1 MNKIN
6 NKINQGSLLVGV
18 VFVLKRSAAQYYLTP
33 HAFDIYPICA
43 RKCNNS
49 FEFEFTFSYAIYSKK
64 NTNTDRHAVQSRTK
78 PNERK
83 TSTFFSKQKLPP
95 HILMIA
101 IASNDEK
108 LRHHR
113 IHSNLVNCIPFKL
126 NNKHQTKQTDESG
139 SNVNND
145 FKTIL
150 PTNGIELVAVKVIIP
165 R

>member
-1 MNKIN
+1 
-6 NKINQGSLLVGV
+6 
-18 VFVLKRSAAQYYLTP
+18 
-33 HAFDIYPICA
+33 
-43 RKCNNS
+43 
-49 FEFEFTFSYAIYSKK
+49 
-64 NTNTDRHAVQSRTK
+64 
-78 PNERK
+78 
-83 TSTFFSKQKLPP
+83 
-95 HILMIA
+95 MIA